1 VDLPDPNDNNTA
13 LMTASVKGHITVVKL
28 LLDHGADVNSRDKRG
43 NTPLHR
49 SIMSKKSFIVPVLL
63 AAGAD
68 PNAADIFGETPVHAA
83 ALRGQTGIL
92 KKLVRAGGD
101 IYMTD
106 RSDPQRR
113 NAIQLLRDFCPRKAK
128 LADDVEKLYKK
139 KYGSRLRQED
149 SPKTARTNFEFEI

>member
-1 VDLPDPNDNNTA
+1 MDLPDPNDNNTA
-13 LMTASVKGHITVVKL
+13 LMTACIKGHERVVKL
-28 LLDHGADVNSRDKRG
+28 LLEYGANVNAKDKRA

-49 SIMSKKSFIVPVLL
+49 SIMAKKTSVVPTLL

-68 PNAADIFGETPVHAA
+68 PNEADIFGETAVHAA
-83 ALRGQTGIL
+83 AMRGQTGIL
-92 KKLVRAGGD
+92 KRLVRAGGD
-101 IYMTD
+101 IYMQD

-149 SPKTARTNFEFEI
+149 SARAARTNFEFEI